1 MLDLELASLLLKT
14 CVRLAIGRFLRVLQP
29 YYGNQL
35 QKQPKMIKIL
45 IPKKC
50 FRNKVWR
57 QGLKARFGISA
68 FFSRNPQ
75 MEVVFSSQQV
85 SKYYASTKKCLRRY
99 PNISPSKKKN
109 TELLTFEGKVR
120 RQGLKTK
127 FCFIIAQFF
136 PKITNDCWRQK
147 KTKNL
152 QISLISVRNPQ
163 WFVQEYF
170 SIFVPISSI
179 SCRNHQ
185 WFLQEKRHTFF
196 QNFSIFSKNH
206 QWFLEAKKQ
215 KIFKFRWFLS
225 EIPNDLSRNIFP
237 FSFRFH
243 RFRAEITN
251 DFCNQKT
258 HIFSEFLDFRPKSP
272 MIYVGK
278 KIFFCEFFQNSS
290 ISCKN
295 HYWFPQEK
303 KFRKIRGFHSIGET
317 LPHPPNP

>member
-1 MLDLELASLLLKT
+1 MTSQNRCLFGRRTLSSCFSAWLRFDMVKT
-14 CVRLAIGRFLRVLQP
+14 VKNFS
-29 YYGNQL
+29 
-35 QKQPKMIKIL
+35 IL
-45 IPKKC
+45 CKNHQWLP
-50 FRNKVWR
+50 
-57 QGLKARFGISA
+57 
-68 FFSRNPQ
+68 
-75 MEVVFSSQQV
+75 V
-85 SKYYASTKKCLRRY
+85 SKQ
-99 PNISPSKKKN
+99 I
-109 TELLTFEGKVR
+109 
-120 RQGLKTK
+120 
-127 FCFIIAQFF
+127 
-136 PKITNDCWRQK
+136 
-147 KTKNL
+147 KNL

-258 HIFSEFLDFRPKSP
+258 HIFSEFLDFGPKSP

-278 KIFFCEFFQNSS
+278 KNVFCEFFQNSS

-295 HYWFPQEK
+295 HHWFPQEK
-303 KFRKIRGFHSIGET
+303 KIRKSRGFHSIGKT
-317 LPHPPNP
+317 PPDA